1 MWPFSKGRAARER
14 DFIRAAFARYMSPA
28 LIEKLSKAPFDR
40 SLERRRI
47 FFALLQPRDDDPAVL
62 AERLKCTVDI
72 AVEAQGMIDFM
83 PPFLLVS
90 FGFPLTDRPENL
102 RSQRQQMVEKLLSV
116 CGRDIR
122 IVYGEADG
130 LVGNTGSERRFNY
143 GAVIP
148 RFSTAMQQLL
158 ALDFGLASEV
168 QL

>member
-1 MWPFSKGRAARER
+1 MWPFSKGRMVRER
-14 DFIRAAFARYMSPA
+14 DSVRAAFSRYMSPA

-47 FFALLQPRDDDPAVL
+47 ILALLQIRDDDPTIL
-62 AERLKCTVDI
+62 AERLKYSIDI
-72 AVEAQGMIDFM
+72 AAEAQGMIDFM
-83 PPFLLVS
+83 PPFLLVT
-90 FGFPLTDRPENL
+90 FGFPLTDMPENL
-102 RSQRQQMVEKLLSV
+102 RSQRQQMVEKLLSD

-130 LVGNTGSERRFNY
+130 LVGNIGSERRFNY

-148 RFSTAMQQLL
+148 GFSTAMQRLL
-158 ALDFGLASEV
+158 ALDFGVASEV